1 MSPLG
6 KPSPDSD
13 LGRCTLAARNRH
25 CKTIQAQARLS
36 VSQQKTGWIINY
48 FTCLHFILSNFH
60 TIFVAWNSYWHMNVA
75 SEDLMQENSYKWD
88 KSCFALSK
96 LATETTWVVVC
107 VTDSLRVYVSSV
119 LHVLCIEIASS
130 HDSTSTVGPAFARSA
145 KRFQRL
151 LLFVF
156 TRSPQHTLRVFYEPI

>member
-1 MSPLG
+1 MSPLW

-25 CKTIQAQARLS
+25 CKTVQAQTRPNKKLGESSIISPAFTLYLAIFTLFLWREILTDTWTLR
-36 VSQQKTGWIINY
+36 VKT
-48 FTCLHFILSNFH
+48 
-60 TIFVAWNSYWHMNVA
+60 
-75 SEDLMQENSYKWD
+75 LMQENSYKWD

-130 HDSTSTVGPAFARSA
+130 HDSTSTVGPSFARSA